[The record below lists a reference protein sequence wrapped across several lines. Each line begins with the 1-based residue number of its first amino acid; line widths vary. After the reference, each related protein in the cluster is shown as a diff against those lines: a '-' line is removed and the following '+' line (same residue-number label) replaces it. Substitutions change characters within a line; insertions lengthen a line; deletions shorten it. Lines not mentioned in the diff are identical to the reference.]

1 MAQLVASA
9 EVGLCLLLAAAD
21 GAISDDELMVL
32 TTRIGKLLGDDFIG
46 GLDELVEGE
55 LIAISDGGVDHYL
68 AKLPARIADPR
79 RVEALRAACEVAC
92 ADGLSPEEE
101 DMLRAA
107 GKALVVDVG
116 AIVDMIGYRKKLHAD
131 DDAHTDE
138 PDERTFVIEAYL
150 GAHGWSDPMK
160 ELKNAGVAPTTFGA
174 LSLEYRC
181 PNGHMLR
188 VEHHTCDG
196 SVHLH
201 VLDPS
206 DSGPEYVIF
215 PAGRE
220 VELADAIV
228 AMQDEISVANA
239 PARIPSLVAVGRVC
253 VAKRGELVDLSAAR
267 GS

>member
-1 MAQLVASA
+1 MGELDASA

-21 GAISDDELMVL
+21 GEVSDDELLVL
-32 TTRIGKLLGDDFIG
+32 TTRIGKLMGDDFVG
-46 GLDELVEGE
+46 GLEDLVEGE
-55 LIAISDGGVDHYL
+55 LHAISDGGVDAYL
-68 AKLPARIADPR
+68 AALSARIAEPR

-107 GKALVVDVG
+107 GRALDVDVA
-116 AIVDMIGYRKKLHAD
+116 AIVGMIGYRKTLHAD
-131 DDAHTDE
+131 SDAHTDE
-138 PDERTFVIEAYL
+138 PDERTHRIGERL
-150 GAHGWSDPMK
+150 GAGGWSDPMK
-160 ELKNAGVAPTTFGA
+160 DLRAAGIAPTTFGA
-174 LSLEYRC
+174 IALEYRA

-215 PAGRE
+215 PEGRE
-220 VELADAIV
+220 GELADAIV
-228 AMQDEISVANA
+228 AMQDDISVSNA
-239 PARIPSLVAVGRVC
+239 AERIPALLDLGRVC
-253 VAKRGELVDLSAAR
+253 VAQGGALVDLSAA
-267 GS
+267 